1 MFESPEILRMAHAMA
16 RHAASRQSVASTNI
30 AHADTPGFRAR
41 DVVPFSEHYATLRSS
56 QNALRA
62 TRAGHAS
69 FGPSDPSQPR
79 LTETVNPGGG
89 DPNGNTV
96 SLETEMIRAAEARH
110 QHELALGIYRSASN
124 ILRRCLGR

>member
-16 RHAASRQSVASTNI
+16 RHAANRQSVISTNI

-41 DVVPFSEHYATLRSS
+41 DVVPFSEHYATAMSS
-56 QNALRA
+56 QNALRV
-62 TRAGHAS
+62 TRTGHAR
-69 FGPSDPSQPR
+69 FGPSEPSQPR
-79 LTETVNPGGG
+79 LTESVHPGGG

-110 QHELALGIYRSASN
+110 QHDLALGIYRSAST
-124 ILRRCLGR
+124 ILRRAMGR